1 MRELLSRTL
10 SEGGEPRWNPGR
22 RMALY
27 RHPKSG
33 TPVRSRDYAELL
45 YMVRGSSRHRIGTT
59 DVELAEGK
67 RLLGET
73 DLSLSQIAT
82 VLGFSSPSYFS
93 QSFRSAEG
101 MSPTEYRKANRIR
114 HQGDAAE

>member
-10 SEGGEPRWNPGR
+10 SEGGEPRWHVGR

-45 YMVRGSSRHRIGTT
+45 YMVRGRSMRSLKWYTT
-59 DVELAEGK
+59 SHTGQSVTQA
-67 RLLGET
+67 LGVRF
-73 DLSLSQIAT
+73 A
-82 VLGFSSPSYFS
+82 
-93 QSFRSAEG
+93 
-101 MSPTEYRKANRIR
+101 
-114 HQGDAAE
+114 

>member
-10 SEGGEPRWNPGR
+10 SEGGEPRWNLGR

-59 DVELAEGK
+59 DVELAVGE
-67 RLLGET
+67 LLLRQAAWLLEHT
-73 DLSLSQIAT
+73 RQRISDSALS
-82 VLGFSSPSYFS
+82 VGYENVSYFHRIF
-93 QSFRSAEG
+93 QKRFG
-101 MSPTEYRKANRIR
+101 LSPKKYRDN
-114 HQGDAAE
+114 Q

>member
-10 SEGGEPRWNPGR
+10 SEGGEPRWNLSR

-67 RLLGET
+67 RLL
-73 DLSLSQIAT
+73 
-82 VLGFSSPSYFS
+82 
-93 QSFRSAEG
+93 R
-101 MSPTEYRKANRIR
+101 
-114 HQGDAAE
+114 